1 MAEEEKKQELL
12 SEKLQTNWTE
22 EIKRFDE
29 LNLSDELLRGIYGYG
44 YELPS

>member
-1 MAEEEKKQELL
+1 MAEEEKKQA
-12 SEKLQTNWTE
+12 SNPDKLETNWTQ

-29 LNLSDELLRGIYGYG
+29 LSLSDELLRGIYGYG